1 MSHNV
6 FTKTLWD
13 ARRSLLGWSIGT
25 TLVALMYASFF
36 PSMSGGAMDDA
47 LKSLPEALKE
57 GFHLDDLG
65 SAAGYLGANTFGI
78 VVPLL
83 VLFFGASTGARAI
96 AGDEESG
103 QLDLL
108 LAHPVSRTSL
118 VLQRFG
124 ALAAGSTGIAVL
136 VLGGLT
142 AIRKTAQ
149 LTAVSVT
156 DLAAQCLNL
165 ALLGI
170 VFGALALC
178 AGGIVGRRGLVFAA
192 TAAVGVLSYAAN
204 SFGPQLGLGW
214 AQKMSPFYYY
224 LGGAPLKN
232 GFQWGDAGILAAASL
247 VLVGIGLWVFNR
259 RDINT

>member
-13 ARRSLLGWSIGT
+13 ARRSLIGWSVGT

-36 PSMSGGAMDDA
+36 PSLSGGAMDDA

-108 LAHPVSRTSL
+108 LAHPVSRTGL

-136 VLGGLT
+136 VFGGLV
-142 AIRKTAQ
+142 AIRSTAQ

-156 DLAAQCLNL
+156 NLAAQCLNL

-178 AGGIVGRRGLVFAA
+178 AGGIVGRRGLVFAT
-192 TAAVGVLSYAAN
+192 TAAVGIVSYAAN
-204 SFGPQLGLGW
+204 SFGPQLGFAL
-214 AQKMSPFYYY
+214 AQKASPFYYY
-224 LGGAPLKN
+224 LGGSPLKN
-232 GFQWGDAGILAAASL
+232 GFQWGDAGILAAASV
-247 VLVGIGLWVFNR
+247 VLVGIGLWAFDR

>member
-1 MSHNV
+1 MSRNV

-13 ARRSLLGWSIGT
+13 ARRSLLGWSVGT

-36 PSMSGGAMDDA
+36 PSMSGGAMADA
-47 LKSLPEALKE
+47 LKNLPDALKE

-83 VLFFGASTGARAI
+83 VLFYGASTGARAV

-108 LAHPVSRTSL
+108 LAHPLSRTSL

-124 ALAAGSTGIAVL
+124 ALVAGSTGIAVL
-136 VLGGLT
+136 VFVGLV
-142 AIRKTAQ
+142 AIRGAAE
-149 LTAVSVT
+149 LGSVSVT
-156 DLAAQCLNL
+156 NLAAQCLNL

-170 VFGALALC
+170 LFGALALC
-178 AGGIVGRRGLVFAA
+178 AGSVVGRRGLVFAT
-192 TAAVGVLSYAAN
+192 TAAVGVLTYAAN
-204 SFGPQLGLGW
+204 SFGAQLGLGW
-214 AQKMSPFYYY
+214 TRNVSPFHYY
-224 LGGAPLKN
+224 LGGSPLKN

-247 VLVGIGLWVFNR
+247 VLVGIGLWAFNR